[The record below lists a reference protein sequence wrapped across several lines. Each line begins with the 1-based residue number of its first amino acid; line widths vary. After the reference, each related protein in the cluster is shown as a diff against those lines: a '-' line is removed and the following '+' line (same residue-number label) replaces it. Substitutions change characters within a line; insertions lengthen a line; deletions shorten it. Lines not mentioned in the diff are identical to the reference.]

1 MGESWWARQNPPH
14 PSTPRE
20 SRFILFLPGPLW
32 LALLIIPENLAGKV
46 TGSPRAR
53 VWTKLVNEKRNTG
66 LWGTALVWFK
76 SGGKKRMWREEAEA
90 LMATAV
96 HQSPWSCSRR
106 LLTTRVRQLNCG
118 HLYPRISHSHIQ
130 TLQWPFHY
138 PSLPTGKLKPRGVSS
153 RWNFQKARVGSSS
166 APPPPGV
173 FWTARRKWDT
183 RIHPQIHLIPKLP
196 QHFLAPG
203 CTRYSLGSSVFVCP
217 KLFSSCWLV
226 STDPFPLQYLC
237 MPQSAPSLEWTSE
250 LLACL
255 CTHMVS
261 QMTLAQ
267 SHQRENLQPRQGVR
281 SRGEMC

>member
-166 APPPPGV
+166 APPARCFLNSTQEVRHQDSSPDPSYSKAPTTFLGTRMHQV
-173 FWTARRKWDT
+173 FSWK
-183 RIHPQIHLIPKLP
+183 
-196 QHFLAPG
+196 
-203 CTRYSLGSSVFVCP
+203 
-217 KLFSSCWLV
+217 FSIRV
-226 STDPFPLQYLC
+226 S
-237 MPQSAPSLEWTSE
+237 
-250 LLACL
+250 
-255 CTHMVS
+255 
-261 QMTLAQ
+261 
-267 SHQRENLQPRQGVR
+267 
-281 SRGEMC
+281 